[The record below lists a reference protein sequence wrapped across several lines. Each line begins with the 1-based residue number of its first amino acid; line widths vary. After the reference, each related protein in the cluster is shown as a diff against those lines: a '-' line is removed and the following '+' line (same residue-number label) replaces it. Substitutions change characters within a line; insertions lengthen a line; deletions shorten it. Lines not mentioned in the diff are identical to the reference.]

1 VTEGERTVGSI
12 KRLMGRRASDGE
24 AMPEGGQGTEGVGPE
39 VRAGAEGLLGVV
51 VDGEWQPPGEVSA
64 AICPAPAWLW
74 RQVVSRG

>member
-39 VRAGAEGLLGVV
+39 VRAGAEGLLGGV